1 MCHICSI
8 LYSRKEVQMSAAESP
23 ARAGRAARFRNTA
36 SVIDRTRTFFEEAHR
51 RGLMAVY
58 GRCGLGR
65 TVSLTAGDRRG
76 NTITDYVRCSYLGLD
91 NHPAIVAGAITAVE
105 EYGSLHWSCA
115 RTRLNF
121 GLIGDL
127 EGTLSQLFG
136 ARVIAYSTVMVAN
149 MGALPIIASGHLTE
163 GQKPVMV
170 FDRLAHASL
179 AFHRPVVAQETQVET
194 IPHSDLDALEQ
205 ICRKHPVVAYVCD
218 GVYSMG
224 GFAPIKELLRLQ
236 DKYGLF
242 LYIDDA
248 HGISIFGDN
257 GEGFVRSQLPPDLG
271 ERTIV
276 AASLGKGFGAS
287 GGMLMLGT
295 KHQEV
300 LFRYYSLPHAFSAS
314 PNVAAVGAAL
324 ASAKI
329 HQTAELKLRQ
339 ERLADRI
346 AFFDKHIETDQRG
359 ALLPIRMI
367 KVGDEFAAI
376 KFAERLLDEGFYT
389 SVTFFPTVAQG
400 RSGIRICLTAS
411 HELSDLGQLCAK
423 IACYEQEAL
432 TAA

>member
-1 MCHICSI
+1 
-8 LYSRKEVQMSAAESP
+8 MSAADSV
-23 ARAGRAARFRNTA
+23 ASAGRATRFRNTA
-36 SVIDRTRTFFEEAHR
+36 SVIDRTRTYFEETHR
-51 RGLMAVY
+51 RGLMAIY
-58 GRCGLGR
+58 GRSTQGR
-65 TVSLTAGDRRG
+65 AVSLTAGERRG
-76 NTITDYVRCSYLGLD
+76 NIITDYVRCSYLGLD
-91 NHPAIVAGAITAVE
+91 NHPAIVAGAIAAVE

-127 EGTLSQLFG
+127 EDTLSQLFG

-149 MGALPIIASGHLTE
+149 MGSLPIIASGHLTE
-163 GQKPVMV
+163 GQRPVMV

-179 AFHRPVVAQETQVET
+179 AFHKPVVAEETQVET
-194 IPHSDLDALEQ
+194 IPHNDLDALEQ

-224 GFAPIKELLRLQ
+224 GFAPIEGLLKLQ
-236 DKYGLF
+236 EKYGLF

-248 HGISIFGDN
+248 HGISLFGDN
-257 GEGFVRSQLPPDLG
+257 GEGFARSQLPQELG

-295 KHQEV
+295 AHQEA
-300 LFRYYSLPHAFSAS
+300 LFRCYSIPHAFSAS

-324 ASAKI
+324 ASADI
-329 HQTAELKLRQ
+329 HKTSELKLRQ
-339 ERLADRI
+339 DRLAERI
-346 AFFDKHIETDQRG
+346 AFFDKRIETGQRG
-359 ALLPIRMI
+359 APLPIRMI

-376 KFAERLLDEGFYT
+376 DFAEHLLDDGFYT
-389 SVTFFPTVAQG
+389 SVTFFPTVARG
-400 RSGIRICLTAS
+400 RAGIRICLTAS
-411 HELSDLGQLCAK
+411 HELADLEQLCAK
-423 IACYEQEAL
+423 IVICEQQAL

>member
-1 MCHICSI
+1 
-8 LYSRKEVQMSAAESP
+8 MSAATSAGGT
-23 ARAGRAARFRNTA
+23 ARAPRFRNTA
-36 SVIDRTRTFFEEAHR
+36 SVIDRTRTYFEDAHR

-58 GRCGLGR
+58 ARSTQKR
-65 TVSLTAGDRRG
+65 AVTLTAGERQG

-91 NHPAIVAGAITAVE
+91 NHPAIVAGAIAAVE

-127 EGTLSQLFG
+127 EDTLSQLFR
-136 ARVIAYSTVMVAN
+136 ARVITYSTVMVAN

-163 GQKPVMV
+163 GNRPVVV

-179 AFHRPVVAQETQVET
+179 AFHKPVVAEETQVET
-194 IPHSDLDALEQ
+194 ISHNDLDALEQ

-224 GFAPIKELLRLQ
+224 GFAPIPGLLRLQ

-248 HGISIFGDN
+248 HGISLFGDK
-257 GEGFVRSQLPPDLG
+257 GEGFARSQLPNQLG
-271 ERTIV
+271 GRTIV

-295 KHQEV
+295 AHQEA
-300 LFRYYSLPHAFSAS
+300 LFRCYSIPHAFSAS
-314 PNVAAVGAAL
+314 PNVAAIGAAR
-324 ASAKI
+324 ASADI

-339 ERLADRI
+339 DRLAKRI
-346 AFFDKHIETDQRG
+346 ALFDKRIETDQRG
-359 ALLPIRMI
+359 APLPIRMI

-376 KFAERLLDEGFYT
+376 DFAERLLNDGFYT

-400 RSGIRICLTAS
+400 RAGIRICLTSS
-411 HELSDLGQLCAK
+411 HDLSDLAELCAK
-423 IACYEQEAL
+423 IVGHEQQAI